1 MSSGNCNSQRS
12 TDVSHCL
19 AETQLQAQRQEL
31 LVFQKRSDAQM
42 IQRLAKSFRIR
53 LLGFGL
59 QFCLSK
65 RFVCCIMQTYEGGSE
80 LLDHFNKASVA
91 SIVTFLLC

>member
-1 MSSGNCNSQRS
+1 
-12 TDVSHCL
+12 
-19 AETQLQAQRQEL
+19 
-31 LVFQKRSDAQM
+31 M

-91 SIVTFLLC
+91 SIVTFLLCWVELFGFDMKKQNFDINNIKANKP